1 MRSDKLVDSTTDSA
15 PSDIGET
22 FVLGF
27 YLPEAAACGKQSF
40 VTFIRFSP
48 AVRGSFVPL
57 RQPDIFRQPPLLM
70 LIKYSGLK
78 AAPEYGLIRRA
89 AHAMMPAG
97 RRAALLEIAYTYKRL
112 AQKFY

>member
-1 MRSDKLVDSTTDSA
+1 M
-15 PSDIGET
+15 
-22 FVLGF
+22 
-27 YLPEAAACGKQSF
+27 
-40 VTFIRFSP
+40 TFIRFSP

-78 AAPEYGLIRRA
+78 AAPEYDLIRRA

-112 AQKFY
+112 AQDFIEKVLQADGVGLAGTFGKEPV